1 MLYGAMCKLRDYE
14 NSGLEPE
21 EVMNL
26 REIHTPD
33 KNPTVGQYMG
43 KQIKKASQKRQKVSK
58 FQRICERCG
67 NEVFSPKR
75 VFRCRYCGWMNGILE
90 RNNE

>member
-1 MLYGAMCKLRDYE
+1 
-14 NSGLEPE
+14 
-21 EVMNL
+21 
-26 REIHTPD
+26 
-33 KNPTVGQYMG
+33 MG
-43 KQIKKASQKRQKVSK
+43 NQIKKASQKRQKVSK
-58 FQRICERCG
+58 FQRIFERCG

>member
-1 MLYGAMCKLRDYE
+1 
-14 NSGLEPE
+14 
-21 EVMNL
+21 
-26 REIHTPD
+26 
-33 KNPTVGQYMG
+33 MG

-75 VFRCRYCGWMNGILE
+75 VFRCRYCGWMNGRSAKIDWSKSDE
-90 RNNE
+90 

>member
-1 MLYGAMCKLRDYE
+1 MINGELIVDNFAG
-14 NSGLEPE
+14 GG
-21 EVMNL
+21 
-26 REIHTPD
+26 
-33 KNPTVGQYMG
+33 GQLTFAIQKIGGYMG